1 MKNKEKYDI
10 ILLEG
15 SGTMS
20 KYIIIGAGASG
31 MVAAINLKRNN
42 NDVTILEKNDKCG
55 KKLLATGNGRCN
67 YYNNNQDLS
76 HYYSDNKELIEHVI
90 NKKTNKLVLNFF
102 DSIGIV
108 PRIKNDYY
116 YPYSNTAL
124 SIENT
129 LVKECIRLGVNIKLN
144 EEVTDIEK
152 NNNKFEIKTKEKNY
166 QADKVVISTG
176 SSASLKEEIGMYD
189 ILKKL
194 GHKIVDIYPALTRL
208 NLDEPYLKE
217 WSGIRNDVTI
227 KLLVNDEVV
236 KEEVGE
242 ILYTNNGLSGICT
255 FGVSNYAAKALKDK
269 KQVEVVINN
278 MKDFCDNRNDF
289 INLMDKRDRLLKNR
303 NISELLDSYIN
314 YKLVNILIKRSGLNC
329 NYHWNKLDERSKNIL
344 ASSFVDL
351 RLKVIGTDGINKSQT
366 ISGGVPLSE
375 INLETMESK
384 VIEGLYLTGEMVDIN
399 GDCGGY
405 NLTIAW
411 TTALLTGGYNA

>member
-1 MKNKEKYDI
+1 MAKFI
-10 ILLEG
+10 IV
-15 SGTMS
+15 
-20 KYIIIGAGASG
+20 GAGASG
-31 MVAAINLKRNN
+31 MVAAINLKRKGE
-42 NDVTILEKNDKCG
+42 DVLILEKNDKCG

-67 YYNNNQDLS
+67 YYNSDQELH
-76 HYYSDNKELIEHVI
+76 HYYSENKELIGNII
-90 NKKTNKLVLNFF
+90 NKKTNKLVLDFF

-129 LVKECIRLGVNIKLN
+129 LVNECVRLGVIIKLN
-144 EEVTDIEK
+144 EEVINIEK
-152 NNNKFEIKTKEKNY
+152 NNNKFEIRTKENNY
-166 QADKVVISTG
+166 QADKVVISAG

-255 FGVSNYAAKALKDK
+255 FGVSNYAARALKEEK
-269 KQVEVVINN
+269 CVEVIINN
-278 MKDFCDNRNDF
+278 LKDFCKTRTDF
-289 INLMDKRDRLLKNR
+289 TNLMNERDKNLKDR

-314 YKLVNILIKRSGLNC
+314 YKLVNILIKRSGLKS
-329 NYHWNKLDERSKNIL
+329 NYHWNKLDDRSKNIL
-344 ASSFVDL
+344 ASNFVDL
-351 RLKVIGTDGINKSQT
+351 RLKVTGTDGINKSQT
-366 ISGGVPLSE
+366 ISGGVPLTE

-384 VIEGLYLTGEMVDIN
+384 IVDGLYLTGEMVDIN

-411 TTALLTGGYNA
+411 TTALLVGGAHA

>member
-1 MKNKEKYDI
+1 MAKFI
-10 ILLEG
+10 IV
-15 SGTMS
+15 
-20 KYIIIGAGASG
+20 GAGASG
-31 MVAAINLKRNN
+31 MVAAINLKRKGE
-42 NDVTILEKNDKCG
+42 DVLILEKNDKCG

-67 YYNNNQDLS
+67 YYNSDQELH
-76 HYYSDNKELIEHVI
+76 HYYSENKELIGNII
-90 NKKTNKLVLNFF
+90 NKKTNKLVLDFF

-129 LVKECIRLGVNIKLN
+129 LVNECVRLGVIIKLN
-144 EEVTDIEK
+144 EEVINIEK
-152 NNNKFEIKTKEKNY
+152 NNNKFEIRTKENNY
-166 QADKVVISTG
+166 QADKVVISAG

-217 WSGIRNDVTI
+217 WSGIRNDATI
-227 KLLVNDEVV
+227 KLLVNDEVI
-236 KEEVGE
+236 KEEAGE

-255 FGVSNYAAKALKDK
+255 FGVSNYAARALKEEK
-269 KQVEVVINN
+269 CVEVIINN
-278 MKDFCDNRNDF
+278 LKDFCEDRTDF
-289 INLMDKRDRLLKNR
+289 INLMNERDKNLKDR

-314 YKLVNILIKRSGLNC
+314 YKLVNILIKRSGLKS
-329 NYHWNKLDERSKNIL
+329 NYHWNKLDDRSKNIL
-344 ASSFVDL
+344 ASNFVDL
-351 RLKVIGTDGINKSQT
+351 RLKVTGTDGINKSQT
-366 ISGGVPLSE
+366 ISGGVPLTE

-384 VIEGLYLTGEMVDIN
+384 IVDGLYLTGEMVDIN

-411 TTALLTGGYNA
+411 TTALLVGGAHA

>member
-1 MKNKEKYDI
+1 MAKFI
-10 ILLEG
+10 IV
-15 SGTMS
+15 
-20 KYIIIGAGASG
+20 GAGASG
-31 MVAAINLKRNN
+31 MVAAINLKRKGE
-42 NDVTILEKNDKCG
+42 DVLILEKNDKCG

-67 YYNNNQDLS
+67 YYNSDQELH
-76 HYYSDNKELIEHVI
+76 HYYSENKELIGNII
-90 NKKTNKLVLNFF
+90 NKKTNKLVLDFF

-129 LVKECIRLGVNIKLN
+129 LVNECVRLGVIIKLN
-144 EEVTDIEK
+144 EEVINIEK
-152 NNNKFEIKTKEKNY
+152 NNNKFEIRTKENNY
-166 QADKVVISTG
+166 QADKVVISAG

-227 KLLVNDEVV
+227 KLLVNDEVI
-236 KEEVGE
+236 KEEAGE

-255 FGVSNYAAKALKDK
+255 FGVSNYAARALKEEK
-269 KQVEVVINN
+269 CVEVIINN
-278 MKDFCDNRNDF
+278 LKDFCKTRTDF
-289 INLMDKRDRLLKNR
+289 TNLMNERDKNLKDR

-314 YKLVNILIKRSGLNC
+314 YKLVNILIKRSGLKS
-329 NYHWNKLDERSKNIL
+329 NYHWNKLDDRSKNIL
-344 ASSFVDL
+344 ASNFVDL
-351 RLKVIGTDGINKSQT
+351 RLKVTGTDGINKSQT
-366 ISGGVPLSE
+366 ISGGVPLTE

-384 VIEGLYLTGEMVDIN
+384 IVDGLYLTGEMVDIN

-411 TTALLTGGYNA
+411 TTALLVGGAHA